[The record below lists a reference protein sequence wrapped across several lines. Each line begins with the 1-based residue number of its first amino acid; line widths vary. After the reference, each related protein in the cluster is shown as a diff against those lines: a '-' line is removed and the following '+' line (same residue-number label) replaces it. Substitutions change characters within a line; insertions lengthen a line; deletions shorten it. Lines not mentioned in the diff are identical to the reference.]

1 MSNKSE
7 YQRIRDNILREARRY
22 KSQGY
27 KVPKAPRTA
36 RQSGVSN
43 ASEAHYWYLT
53 KQLKE
58 WEKHLKQSITYQK
71 REKSKNVARYNDVV
85 LDNFKKNLQTRKY
98 STGASKV
105 EKWFNS
111 VKDKIGNDA
120 FAELIEEAENSGVEV
135 DKYVKYGKEEY
146 AMNYIGD
153 MTQMMYNK
161 GLIDD
166 EQVENILTDS
176 SYISDEFENFFSDFI
191 EEIITS

>member
-7 YQRIRDNILREARRY
+7 YQRMRDNILREARRY

-27 KVPKAPRTA
+27 KVPKAPLTG

-43 ASEAHYWYLT
+43 PTESHYKFLIDEM
-53 KQLKE
+53 KQ
-58 WEKHLKQSITYQK
+58 WEKSMKQSVAMQK
-71 REKSKNVARYNDVV
+71 RQEGKSVARYNDVV

-105 EKWFNS
+105 DKWFDS
-111 VKDKIGNDA
+111 VRDKIGNEA
-120 FAELIEEAENSGVEV
+120 MAELIEEAENSGVEV
-135 DKYVKYGKEEY
+135 DKYVKYAKEEY

-153 MTQMMYNK
+153 MTEMLYNK
-161 GLIDD
+161 GLIDED
-166 EQVENILTDS
+166 AVEDILTDS

-191 EEIITS
+191 GEVLS

>member
-7 YQRIRDNILREARRY
+7 YQRVRDNILREARRY

-58 WEKHLKQSITYQK
+58 WNKQLKQSIAFQK
-71 REKSKNVARYNDVV
+71 REQSKNVAHYNDVV
-85 LDNFKKNLQTRKY
+85 LDNFKKNLDTRRY
-98 STGASKV
+98 AAGAEKV
-105 EKWFNS
+105 KTWFDS
-111 VKDKIGNDA
+111 VREKIGDDA

-153 MTQMMYNK
+153 MTQIMYNK
-161 GLIDD
+161 GLINE
-166 EQVENILTDS
+166 EQVKNILTDS

>member
-7 YQRIRDNILREARRY
+7 YQRMRDNILREARRY

-27 KVPKAPRTA
+27 KVPKAPLTG

-43 ASEAHYWYLT
+43 PTESHYKFLIDEM
-53 KQLKE
+53 KQ
-58 WEKHLKQSITYQK
+58 WEKSMKQSVAMQK
-71 REKSKNVARYNDVV
+71 RQEGKSVARYNDVV

-105 EKWFNS
+105 DKWFDS
-111 VKDKIGNDA
+111 VRDKIGNEA
-120 FAELIEEAENSGVEV
+120 MAELIEEAENSGVEV
-135 DKYVKYGKEEY
+135 DKCVKYAKEEY

-153 MTQMMYNK
+153 MTEMLYNK
-161 GLIDD
+161 GLIDED
-166 EQVENILTDS
+166 AVEDILTDS

-191 EEIITS
+191 GEVLS

>member
-7 YQRIRDNILREARRY
+7 YQRMRDNILREARRY

-27 KVPKAPRTA
+27 KVPKAPLTG

-43 ASEAHYWYLT
+43 PTESHYKFLIDEM
-53 KQLKE
+53 KQ
-58 WEKHLKQSITYQK
+58 WEKSMKQSVAMQK
-71 REKSKNVARYNDVV
+71 RQEGKSVARYNDVV

-105 EKWFNS
+105 EKWFDS
-111 VKDKIGNDA
+111 VRTKIGNEA
-120 FAELIEEAENSGVEV
+120 MAELIEEAENSGVEV
-135 DKYVKYGKEEY
+135 DKYVKYAKEEY

-153 MTQMMYNK
+153 MTEMLYNK
-161 GLIDD
+161 GLID
-166 EQVENILTDS
+166 EEAVEDILTDS

-191 EEIITS
+191 GEVLS

>member
-7 YQRIRDNILREARRY
+7 YQRVRDNILRQARKY

-27 KVPKAPRTA
+27 KVPIAPKTA

-58 WEKHLKQSITYQK
+58 WEKELKQSIAFQK
-71 REKSKNVARYNDVV
+71 RQQSKNVARYNDVI
-85 LDNFKKNLQTRKY
+85 LNNFKKNLDTRKY
-98 STGASKV
+98 AEGAEKV
-105 EKWFNS
+105 RKWFDS
-111 VKDKIGNDA
+111 VRKKIGDDA

-135 DKYVKYGKEEY
+135 YKYVKYGKEEY

-153 MTQMMYNK
+153 MTQMLYNK
-161 GLIDD
+161 GLVD
-166 EQVENILTDS
+166 ELEVKKILTNS
-176 SYISDEFENFFSDFI
+176 SYISEEFENFFSDFI

>member
-7 YQRIRDNILREARRY
+7 YQRMRDNILRQARKY

-27 KVPKAPRTA
+27 KVPKAPLTG

-43 ASEAHYWYLT
+43 PTESHYKFLIDEM
-53 KQLKE
+53 KQ
-58 WEKHLKQSITYQK
+58 WEKSMKQSVAMQK
-71 REKSKNVARYNDVV
+71 REQGKSVARYNDVV

-105 EKWFNS
+105 DKWFDS
-111 VKDKIGNDA
+111 VREKIGNEA
-120 FAELIEEAENSGVEV
+120 MAELIEEAENSGVEV
-135 DKYVKYGKEEY
+135 DKYVKYAKEEY

-153 MTQMMYNK
+153 MTEMLYNK
-161 GLIDD
+161 GLIDED
-166 EQVENILTDS
+166 AVEDILTDS